1 MRAEPRDPAYC
12 AVANSQE
19 LPAAPEVDW
28 ARNFVRGRPGEMGV
42 GPKVQEPL
50 LAACSRRPKWQVA
63 KNLVGCQGL
72 AHGDWK
78 FQKAAWGP
86 YQDAV
91 VRRPSS
97 DDVVTSSSTD
107 ALNEGSFSRL
117 E

>member
-1 MRAEPRDPAYC
+1 
-12 AVANSQE
+12 
-19 LPAAPEVDW
+19 
-28 ARNFVRGRPGEMGV
+28 MGV
-42 GPKVQEPL
+42 GPKAQEPRVAVGL
-50 LAACSRRPKWQVA
+50 RRPKWQVA

-72 AHGDWK
+72 AQGGWK

-107 ALNEGSFSRL
+107 ALNEGSFSRR